1 MIIYIMVL
9 TNKQQYNKRHG
20 FNKDE
25 PHSKKEI
32 SKISKIPI
40 KILDDVYDRGIGA
53 YFTNPSSVRKSVKSP
68 EEWAMA
74 RVYSFVNKI
83 EGKLKLNHDID
94 LFDKI
99 KKK

>member
-1 MIIYIMVL
+1 MVL

-40 KILDDVYDRGIGA
+40 KILDDVYSRGEGA
-53 YFTNPSSVRKSVKSP
+53 YFTNPSSVRKSVSSSDQ
-68 EEWAMA
+68 WAMA

-83 EGKLKLNHDID
+83 EGSRKLNHDTD
-94 LFDKI
+94 LFEKI

>member
-1 MIIYIMVL
+1 MVL

-40 KILDDVYDRGIGA
+40 KILDDVYHRGVGA

-74 RVYSFVNKI
+74 RSNKLMYKFFHKNLSHQKYNI
-83 EGKLKLNHDID
+83 QL
-94 LFDKI
+94 
-99 KKK
+99 